1 MEQLDRSTQMMI
13 PLESFLVSEFR
24 AYQTLLKLTRQE
36 RKALIKADI
45 FLLANLVDQKDTL
58 MDEIHRLEK
67 GRTQVVREWAE
78 QHGLPATASIQ
89 QIIRHVP
96 QVTGQRLERVR
107 SGILA
112 VSEELRDL
120 SRGNQA
126 LAASAL
132 ERLDHMRTLIL
143 SFDQP
148 ADEYISTGQKRI
160 PQSAAS
166 IKLEERA

>member
-1 MEQLDRSTQMMI
+1 MEQVDRSTQMMI

-45 FLLANLVDQKDTL
+45 FTLASLVEQKDTL

-78 QHGLPATASIQ
+78 QHGLPATATIQ
-89 QIIRHVP
+89 QIIPHVP
-96 QVTGQRLERVR
+96 QATGQRLERVR

-132 ERLDHMRTLIL
+132 ERLDNMRTLIL

-148 ADEYISTGQKRI
+148 ADEYISTGQKRTL
-160 PQSAAS
+160 QSAAS